1 MSKEEI
7 VKKLLEL
14 IQKVPCDA
22 KYCNDCTACKMNEL
36 LLKLQE

>member
-1 MSKEEI
+1 MSTEEV

-22 KYCNDCTACKMNEL
+22 KYCNDCTACQMTEL
-36 LLKLQE
+36 LRKLN